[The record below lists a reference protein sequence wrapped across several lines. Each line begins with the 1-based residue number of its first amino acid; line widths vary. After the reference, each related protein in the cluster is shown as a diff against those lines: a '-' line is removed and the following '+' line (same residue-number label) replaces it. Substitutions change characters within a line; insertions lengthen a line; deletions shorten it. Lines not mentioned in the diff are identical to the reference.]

1 MAYTFGILNLVALFE
16 RMVNLT
22 AFACTCILNKWY
34 LPFTYIIMKI
44 NIKLQLSLNIQKI
57 EYAMTNIRIYN
68 NKHKLNND
76 DANIVRKQT
85 I

>member
-22 AFACTCILNKWY
+22 AFACTRILNKWY

-44 NIKLQLSLNIQKI
+44 NIKLQHSFNIQKI
-57 EYAMTNIRIYN
+57 EYAITNIRIYN
-68 NKHKLNND
+68 KRHPFINGFGQEFNMYM
-76 DANIVRKQT
+76 
-85 I
+85 